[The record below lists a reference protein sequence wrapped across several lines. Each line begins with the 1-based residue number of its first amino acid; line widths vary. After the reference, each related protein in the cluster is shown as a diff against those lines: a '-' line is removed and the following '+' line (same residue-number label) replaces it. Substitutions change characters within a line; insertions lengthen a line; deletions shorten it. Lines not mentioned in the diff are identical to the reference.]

1 MIMSIGVVIAS
12 LFIYYD
18 SNLKIADP
26 ICTYIFSIIVCFTVY
41 PIVKDCMRV
50 LLEGV
55 PDSFNTRKFLEDIR
69 KIEGVMAIHD
79 FHIWSISVGK
89 LALSM
94 HIQSSTNSM
103 KAVVFVHRC
112 AVVLGQALG
121 THLAPALR
129 RRILWARWVRS
140 NLSQPFDQAKY
151 GYLARAQWFG
161 YPAGCSQDRVRQADN
176 FLPAM
181 LEFLR
186 ETYLLLSCGS
196 SNSVCK
202 LHKVLDR
209 RKRLACQCLD
219 PQHVHFRKGDWI

>member
-103 KAVVFVHRC
+103 K
-112 AVVLGQALG
+112 VLKEVTEFCKNKYNIDHITIQMEDQSEDNEHAFSCEQT
-121 THLAPALR
+121 THKE
-129 RRILWARWVRS
+129 I
-140 NLSQPFDQAKY
+140 QMD
-151 GYLARAQWFG
+151 
-161 YPAGCSQDRVRQADN
+161 
-176 FLPAM
+176 
-181 LEFLR
+181 
-186 ETYLLLSCGS
+186 
-196 SNSVCK
+196 
-202 LHKVLDR
+202 
-209 RKRLACQCLD
+209 
-219 PQHVHFRKGDWI
+219 